1 LPVSSFITASATDV
15 GTSLTT
21 VYTATDTCVLIGLN
35 VANTTSTTVPID
47 VVMNNGV
54 TDVYIRKNFRIDA
67 GGNAEVMAGNK
78 IVLSSGNTIAVK
90 SGVSNSVDVV
100 LSLLSGV

>member
-1 LPVSSFITASATDV
+1 MSSFITASATNV

-35 VANTTSTTVPID
+35 VANTTTTTVPID
-47 VVMNNGV
+47 VVMNNGIS
-54 TDVYIRKNFRIDA
+54 DVYVRKNFRIDT
-67 GGNAEVMAGNK
+67 GSNAEVMAGNK
-78 IVLSSGNTIAVK
+78 IVLTSGNTIAVK
-90 SGVSNSVDVV
+90 SGVDDSVDVV